1 MKKSKG
7 EGNKLTKQEQE
18 LVEGLRKHP
27 ELREQFQT
35 KLDLTGRA
43 DEPLKMADEVEGL
56 LVEAV
61 RRLGH
66 TTMGD
71 WAAQA
76 EARLGEELKKK
87 DSSVHISKKKR

>member
-1 MKKSKG
+1 MKKNKG
-7 EGNKLTKQEQE
+7 KQINLTEQE
-18 LVEGLRKHP
+18 EELVKRLRKHP
-27 ELREQFQT
+27 ELRERFQT
-35 KLDLTGRA
+35 ILDLTGKA
-43 DEPLKMADEVEGL
+43 DEPLKTADEVEGL

-87 DSSVHISKKKR
+87 NASVYVGKKKR